1 MPLNEDTLKKA
12 KEDNVIDDD
21 DIKYLKIKGNGIV
34 KVIDVYNATSSFNAY
49 TVFKKNVKEYF

>member
-1 MPLNEDTLKKA
+1 MPLNEDALKKA
-12 KEDNVIDDD
+12 KEDNVINDD

-49 TVFKKNVKEYF
+49 TSFKQKVREYF